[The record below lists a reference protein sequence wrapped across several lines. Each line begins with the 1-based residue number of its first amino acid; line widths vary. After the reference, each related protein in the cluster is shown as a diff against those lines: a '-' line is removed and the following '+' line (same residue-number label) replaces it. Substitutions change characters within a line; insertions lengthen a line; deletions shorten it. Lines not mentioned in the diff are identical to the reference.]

1 MPDQP
6 PDMTSAP
13 QPGELDLD
21 ELGNDATRALVLR
34 GELDISTAD
43 RLQDT
48 VTRLCVAEGV
58 HELTIDLRGL
68 AFIDSSG
75 LAAMVY
81 TSRLCERYECELSV
95 IPGSRSIQD
104 VFELTGLTEL
114 LPFRSDGDTASPA

>member
-1 MPDQP
+1 MSESQSLALDVKER
-6 PDMTSAP
+6 A
-13 QPGELDLD
+13 GETAITV
-21 ELGNDATRALVLR
+21 ELG

-48 VTRLCVAEGV
+48 VSRLCVAEGRS
-58 HELTIDLRGL
+58 ELVIDLSRL

-81 TSRLCERYECELSV
+81 ASRLCERYDCRLSV
-95 IPGSRSIQD
+95 IRGPQSVHE

-114 LPFRSDGDTASPA
+114 LPFVGDGDGDGDADAEAPAPS

>member
-1 MPDQP
+1 MND
-6 PDMTSAP
+6 P
-13 QPGELDLD
+13 QSLGLELQERVGETAITV
-21 ELGNDATRALVLR
+21 ELG

-48 VTRLCVAEGV
+48 VARLCVAEGRSDLV
-58 HELTIDLRGL
+58 IDLSGL

-81 TSRLCERYECELSV
+81 ASRLCERYGCRLSV
-95 IPGSRSIQD
+95 IRGPESVHE

-114 LPFRSDGDTASPA
+114 LPFSADDDGRAPS

>member
-1 MPDQP
+1 
-6 PDMTSAP
+6 MTSAP

-21 ELGNDATRALVLR
+21 ERGSDATRSLALR

-43 RLQDT
+43 RLQDA

-58 HELTIDLRGL
+58 RELTIDLRGL

-81 TSRLCERYECELSV
+81 TCRLCERYGCELSV
-95 IPGSRSIQD
+95 VPGSRSIQE

-114 LPFRSDGDTASPA
+114 LPFRTDGDTPSPA

>member
-1 MPDQP
+1 MSESQP
-6 PDMTSAP
+6 LALDVKKRA
-13 QPGELDLD
+13 GETAITV
-21 ELGNDATRALVLR
+21 ELG

-48 VTRLCVAEGV
+48 VARLCVAEGRS
-58 HELTIDLRGL
+58 ELVIDLSRL

-81 TSRLCERYECELSV
+81 ASRLCERCDCRLSV
-95 IPGSRSIQD
+95 IRGPQSVHE

-114 LPFRSDGDTASPA
+114 LPFVADGDGPAPS